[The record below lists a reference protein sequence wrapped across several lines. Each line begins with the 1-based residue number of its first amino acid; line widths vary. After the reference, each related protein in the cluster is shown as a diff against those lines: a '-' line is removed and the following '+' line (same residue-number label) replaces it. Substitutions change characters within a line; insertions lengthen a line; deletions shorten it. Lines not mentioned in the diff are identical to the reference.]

1 MQDLYMT
8 KKQQNGLI
16 LILGSVAALGPFSID
31 MYLPGFPAIAEDLNT
46 DISKVALTLTSY
58 FVGISVGQL
67 IYGPIL
73 DRYGRKKPLLIGMVI
88 YIMAVLGCAAA
99 PDVYSLIALR
109 ALMALGGCVGM
120 VASRAIIRD
129 RFPVSEIARVFSTLI
144 LVMGVAPIVAPTLGG
159 LVISNF
165 NWRFVFIFLAILSTI
180 VTFLIFR
187 FLEESHAPDKE
198 VSLRPNRVAIEYW
211 KVLSNSTFLVYGLA
225 GSLAMAAMFA
235 YIGDSSFVLMELYGF
250 SEQSYG
256 WIFGSNAAGFII
268 GSQVNR
274 YILKK
279 REPKVI
285 TYVFAIL
292 MVGVALSLALGNM
305 YALMSMP
312 VLISLLFLFMFFLG
326 FVNPNTQA
334 LALEPFS
341 KNAGIASALVGSL
354 RMFSGAV
361 ATALISIFH
370 DGSIKPMV
378 WIICI
383 CALLSLALL
392 VTKRKEIV
400 LYPVR
405 TKV

>member
-1 MQDLYMT
+1 MT
-8 KKQQNGLI
+8 KKQQNVLI

-58 FVGISVGQL
+58 FIGISVGQL

-73 DRYGRKKPLLIGMVI
+73 DRYGRKKPLLIGMGI
-88 YIMAVLGCAAA
+88 YILAVLGCAAA

-109 ALMALGGCVGM
+109 AIMALGGCVGM

-129 RFPVSEIARVFSTLI
+129 RFPVKEIARVFSTLI
-144 LVMGVAPIVAPTLGG
+144 LVMGVAPIIAPTLGG
-159 LVISNF
+159 FVISAF
-165 NWRFVFIFLAILSTI
+165 GWRFVFIFLAVLSSI
-180 VTFLIFR
+180 VVFLLYH
-187 FLEESHAPDKE
+187 FLEESHIPDKE
-198 VSLRPNRVAIEYW
+198 VSLKPTRVAVEYW
-211 KVLSNSTFLVYGLA
+211 RVLSNPTFLVYGLA

-250 SEQSYG
+250 NATTYG
-256 WIFGSNAAGFII
+256 WVFGSNAAGFII

-274 YILKK
+274 YILGK
-279 REPKVI
+279 REPKVV
-285 TYVFAIL
+285 TYIFAFL
-292 MVGVALSLALGNM
+292 MLLVAVALTITN
-305 YALMSMP
+305 
-312 VLISLLFLFMFFLG
+312 ISGLLKVELLLTLLFLFMFFLG

-370 DGSIKPMV
+370 DGTIRPMV
-378 WIICI
+378 YIICT
-383 CALLSLALL
+383 CAVLSMLLLL
-392 VTKRKEIV
+392 TKRKEIV
-400 LYPVR
+400 LYPTR
-405 TKV
+405 QKA